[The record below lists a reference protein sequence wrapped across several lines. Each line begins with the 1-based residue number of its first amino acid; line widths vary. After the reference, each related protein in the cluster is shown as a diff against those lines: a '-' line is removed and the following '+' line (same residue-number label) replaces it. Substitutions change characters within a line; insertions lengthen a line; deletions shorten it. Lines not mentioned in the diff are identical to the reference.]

1 MHHRQG
7 FDKWPFD
14 KPRSGA
20 DSAAALPNF
29 PSGATWQTA
38 LHFPFKGEEI
48 NMSTAFDPPQN
59 GLPETPAAASS
70 DDAVIDVT
78 TENFM
83 AEVIEASQAQLVLLD
98 LWAPWCGPCKQLTPV
113 LEKLAV
119 QSGGAVRLAKMNI
132 DEHPAVAQQLQ
143 VQSIPAVFAFK
154 GGQPVDGFMGALP
167 ESEVKKF
174 LDKHLDEG
182 LGASPAEALM
192 ATAAEALA
200 ADQIGD
206 AIECYGAALEQE
218 PENVQA
224 MAGLAQS
231 HLAQG
236 DTALAAAA
244 LAAASPHDNDP
255 ALSAA
260 RAALALA
267 DKMAEKNGEEDAP
280 DDAALLAALEADP
293 NNHQARFDSA
303 LSHHAAGR
311 RAAALDALLDI
322 VERQR
327 DWHED
332 AARKQLVELF
342 DAYGAQDELVIAARK
357 RLSSLLF
364 S

>member
-1 MHHRQG
+1 
-7 FDKWPFD
+7 
-14 KPRSGA
+14 
-20 DSAAALPNF
+20 
-29 PSGATWQTA
+29 
-38 LHFPFKGEEI
+38 
-48 NMSTAFDPPQN
+48 MSTAFEPPQN
-59 GLPETPAAASS
+59 HEPHSADSAPLGDS
-70 DDAVIDVT
+70 VIDVT
-78 TENFM
+78 MENFM
-83 AEVIEASQAQLVLLD
+83 ADVIEASQAQLVLLD

-113 LEKLAV
+113 LEKLTA
-119 QSGGAVRLAKMNI
+119 QSDGAVRLAKMNI

-154 GGQPVDGFMGALP
+154 KRATPVDGFMGALP

-255 ALSAA
+255 ALAAA

-267 DKMAEKNGEEDAP
+267 DKMAEKNGEEDVS

-293 NNHQARFDSA
+293 NNHQARFDLA

-322 VERQR
+322 VAHQR
-327 DWHED
+327 DWNED